1 MDIVIAGGAP
11 AEAQKLPWLDIT
23 PQIGLR
29 VAASVSLMTVGL
41 YFLASGRRDA
51 DLRRM
56 ILGALLSFAS
66 LLTF

>member
-1 MDIVIAGGAP
+1 MDIVISGGAP
-11 AEAQKLPWLDIT
+11 AATQKLPWLDIT

-41 YFLASGRRDA
+41 YFLSTGRRDA
-51 DLRRM
+51 DLQRM
-56 ILGALLSFAS
+56 ILGGLLSFAS